1 LVLNDLALVRFLIR
15 ATEAADHPLEWRL
28 NHGCEFRAQLNG
40 VKLSLFHFH
49 AAEHSPLRLR
59 LSCGE
64 RRTMIEEPPNLAGIG
79 ARYKDEEDRALA
91 ESLQAL
97 AECVSA
103 HASAPPQP
111 ARRADASR
119 EALYRTL
126 LEGAR

>member
-1 LVLNDLALVRFLIR
+1 MLNDLALVRFLIR
-15 ATEAADHPLEWRL
+15 ATEAAEHPLTWRL
-28 NHGCEFRAQLNG
+28 SHGCEFRAELNG

-64 RRTMIEEPPNLAGIG
+64 RRTVIEEPPNLAAIG

-103 HASAPPQP
+103 HASAPAQP
-111 ARRADASR
+111 ARSGEAAR

-126 LEGAR
+126 LHGPG